1 MYNIILAKSA
11 LELIP
16 EEIKGKIKR
25 SRAYK
30 YEILDSN
37 YHYKAMENLKDRE
50 MRGRPDIVHISL
62 LNILD
67 SPINHERK
75 LSIYIH
81 TYDDKVLKI
90 NPETR
95 LPRNYFRFL
104 GVMEKVLKGEKNA
117 LIKMEEKTLED
128 LLNEINAKNIALLTK
143 TGKLTHPKKL
153 KGYDT
158 FIIGGFPY
166 GKLKIDKDRV
176 FGEVEEISIYNK
188 GLMAWTVCG
197 IVCYAL
203 SL

>member
-16 EEIKGKIKR
+16 EEIKDKIKK
-25 SRAYK
+25 SRVYK
-30 YEILDSN
+30 YDILDSN
-37 YHYKAMENLKDRE
+37 YHYRAMENLKDKE
-50 MRGRPDIVHISL
+50 MRGRPDIIHISL

-67 SPINHERK
+67 SPINHEKK
-75 LSIYIH
+75 LNIYIH

-90 NPETR
+90 NQETR

-104 GVMEKVLKGEKNA
+104 GVMEKVLKGEKNP

-128 LLNEINAKNIALLTK
+128 LLNDINAEKIALMTK
-143 TGKLTHPKKL
+143 TGKLTHPKYL

-166 GKLKIDKDRV
+166 GKLNIDRKKV
-176 FGEVEEISIYNK
+176 SGEIEEISIYNK

-197 IVCYAL
+197 IICYSL
-203 SL
+203 SF

>member
-16 EEIKGKIKR
+16 EEIKNKIKK
-25 SRAYK
+25 SRVYK
-30 YEILDSN
+30 YGILDSN
-37 YHYKAMENLKDRE
+37 YHYKAMKYLKDRE
-50 MRGRPDIVHISL
+50 MRGRPDIIHISL

-67 SPINHERK
+67 SPINHEKK
-75 LSIYIH
+75 LNIYIH

-90 NPETR
+90 NQKTR

-104 GVMEKVLKGEKNA
+104 GVMEKVLKGEKNP

-128 LLNEINAKNIALLTK
+128 LLNEINAKKIALMTKKGRLTN
-143 TGKLTHPKKL
+143 PKYL
-153 KGYDT
+153 KEFDT

-166 GKLKIDKDRV
+166 GKLNINKEKV
-176 FGEVEEISIYNK
+176 SGEVEELSIYDK

-197 IVCYAL
+197 IICYSL
-203 SL
+203 SF

>member
-16 EEIKGKIKR
+16 EEIKDRIKK
-25 SRAYK
+25 SRVYK
-30 YEILDSN
+30 YSILDSN
-37 YHYKAMENLKDRE
+37 YHYRAMEGLKDKE

-62 LNILD
+62 LTILD
-67 SPINHERK
+67 SPINHEKK
-75 LSIYIH
+75 LNIYIH

-104 GVMEKVLKGEKNA
+104 GVMEKVLKGEKNP
-117 LIKMEEKTLED
+117 LIKMEEKTLEE
-128 LLNEINAKNIALLTK
+128 LLNEISAKKIALLTK
-143 TGKLTHPKKL
+143 SGKLIHPKYL

-166 GKLKIDKDRV
+166 GRLNVDKDKI
-176 FGEVEEISIYNK
+176 FGEIEEIAIYDK

-203 SL
+203 SF